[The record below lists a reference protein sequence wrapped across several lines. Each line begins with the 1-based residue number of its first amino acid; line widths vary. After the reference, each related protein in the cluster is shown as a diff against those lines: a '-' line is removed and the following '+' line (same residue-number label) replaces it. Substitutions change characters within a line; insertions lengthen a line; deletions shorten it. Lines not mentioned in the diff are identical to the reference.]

1 MAFFSR
7 VFLPFLLLG
16 YIATETYLKLQNTS
30 LCGEVGCKLAGE
42 LLKFDAIYLNYFG
55 LGGLFFLVL
64 LGYLSLNNKFFSA
77 LFFMGLYAAI
87 AFEVT
92 IISYQFIVNPEP
104 CIFCLGIVGS
114 LLLIALFAH
123 VKSFAMVL
131 ASILAIFLG
140 LNTLTITKNQAFTT
154 QNGNYL
160 IQSESCPHCKIVKK
174 YFAEHDIKYTP
185 ISTQEASARSFLK
198 FVDITSIPVLIMKKP
213 SGITLLTGDKKIISH
228 FETKNAPEVVIEV
241 ATEGLVQ
248 APTQSSSLDLSS
260 GGLSTDFLSA
270 GADDEGCA
278 ITITE
283 TASCEDDN
291 TSARH

>member
-42 LLKFDAIYLNYFG
+42 LLKFDAIYLNY
-55 LGGLFFLVL
+55 LGIAGLFSLVI
-64 LGYLSLNNKFFSA
+64 LGYLSLNSKFFSV

-104 CIFCLGIVGS
+104 CIFCLGIVSS
-114 LLLIALFAH
+114 LLVIALFSH
-123 VKSFAMVL
+123 VKSFAIVL

-140 LNTLTITKNQAFTT
+140 LNTLAISKNQAFTT

-198 FVDITSIPVLIMKKP
+198 FVDITSIPVLIMKEE
-213 SGITLLTGDKKIISH
+213 SGITLLTGDKKIIAH
-228 FETKNAPEVVIEV
+228 FKNNTEPSTITPTITEV
-241 ATEGLVQ
+241 
-248 APTQSSSLDLSS
+248 PTQSSSGALDLSS
-260 GGLSTDFLSA
+260 DFLSA
-270 GADDEGCA
+270 GGADEGCA
-278 ITITE
+278 ISIVE
-283 TASCEDDN
+283 TPSCAETN
-291 TSARH
+291 STH